1 MLQFITHPKE
11 GISILDE
18 IRQVVDGGCRW
29 VQLRMKDASREEII
43 ETAKAAKEICK
54 EKECIFVIDDHV
66 DIAKELEL
74 EGVHLGKSDMSPVE
88 AREILG
94 EEFIIGATAN
104 TFEDIEGL
112 RHLDIDYIGLG
123 PFRFTTTKQKLS
135 PVIGLEGYREIMRK
149 MKDASIRIPVV
160 AIGGI
165 EYDDIQ
171 EIMNAGVSGV
181 AVSGSIIKS
190 GNIPETTGKMIDL
203 LEKIV
208 EERINN
214 I

>member
-1 MLQFITHPKE
+1 MYK
-11 GISILDE
+11 
-18 IRQVVDGGCRW
+18 RQ
-29 VQLRMKDASREEII
+29 
-43 ETAKAAKEICK
+43 
-54 EKECIFVIDDHV
+54 
-66 DIAKELEL
+66 
-74 EGVHLGKSDMSPVE
+74 
-88 AREILG
+88 
-94 EEFIIGATAN
+94 
-104 TFEDIEGL
+104 
-112 RHLDIDYIGLG
+112 DYIGLG

-135 PVIGLEGYREIMRK
+135 PVIGLEGYCEIMRK

-171 EIMNAGVSGV
+171 GIMDAGVSGV